1 MSNDRKTTTR
11 TGRRTGRTNYLPW
24 LKLLIRLLIIGVTAL
39 VVILLVNNWRKIA
52 PLSFIDWY
60 DQVSGT
66 VEKGQEYPYTLDGN
80 AVIDMAEVSPHLVVL
95 GESSIRF
102 FTEDAACVVE
112 RSHPFADP
120 TLHTAG
126 PYALLTEVGGSR
138 IQLETRRETVLRT
151 EIKNRKIY
159 AGDLAADGTMAFVL
173 NSSSQSYLSEIRVL
187 NAKGESLF
195 EYQSSKYLLNDI
207 ALSPDRKKVA
217 VTGTTAEDGLL
228 KSVVLVIDLQDKQV
242 SEYAGS
248 QVLLHT
254 VSYLSDNVILAVGDR
269 EVWTLTGKDGSLSK
283 ISCDG
288 LVPIGYTATSS
299 MACVVLKRDGATDAG
314 TAWLFDST
322 SALVK
327 QVEYTGI
334 LRSVSGRDEEVTLLT
349 DTVLYELTLTGVRR
363 QNAIPSDSLLA
374 AFYGDEPMVLTFSEL
389 KRLEK

>member
-95 GESSIRF
+95 DESSIRF

-228 KSVVLVIDLQDKQV
+228 KSVVLIAGAFAHGVVSVRQCDLGCRGPRSMD
-242 SEYAGS
+242 
-248 QVLLHT
+248 T
-254 VSYLSDNVILAVGDR
+254 DR
-269 EVWTLTGKDGSLSK
+269 EGRQSVQDFLRWSGTDRLHGD
-283 ISCDG
+283 
-288 LVPIGYTATSS
+288 LV
-299 MACVVLKRDGATDAG
+299 D
-314 TAWLFDST
+314 
-322 SALVK
+322 
-327 QVEYTGI
+327 
-334 LRSVSGRDEEVTLLT
+334 
-349 DTVLYELTLTGVRR
+349 GVRR
-363 QNAIPSDSLLA
+363 IKTRRCHRRR
-374 AFYGDEPMVLTFSEL
+374 YGVAV
-389 KRLEK
+389 